1 MTDIV
6 HVTAEGRTMLI
17 QDMSN
22 QHLINTARMLLKK
35 ANALKEMPS
44 HLDRDEFTLGFI
56 NNDEIEEM
64 DERMAGEEAGKL
76 YRKAC
81 MYIAELYFR
90 EVSVHELRI
99 LMAQVAPKRNPIAV
113 QAAPSADINEQ
124 DGLIL

>member
-17 QDMSN
+17 QDMSD
-22 QHLINTARMLLKK
+22 QHVGNTARLLLKK
-35 ANALKEMPS
+35 ALALKNMVLQPN
-44 HLDRDEFTLGFI
+44 RDEFTLGFI
-56 NNDEIEEM
+56 DNDEVEEM
-64 DERMAGEEAGKL
+64 DERTAGEEAGKL

-81 MYIAELYFR
+81 MYVAELYFR
-90 EVSVHELRI
+90 RIDFHELRI
-99 LMAQVAPKRNPIAV
+99 LMEQVAPKRNPIAV